1 MIRNILIGVLAIG
14 LAGTAYWGY
23 TQKQE
28 KDALLINAENT
39 YQRAFNDLAYDMDV
53 LNDKIGTTLAMN
65 SRESLSP
72 ALVDVWRITNSAHGS
87 VGQLP
92 LTLMPFHETEAFL
105 TKIGDF
111 AYQTSVRDLDK
122 SPLTDQEYK
131 TLEGLYKNSSEIQ
144 GELRKVQSEIMS
156 NNLKWTDVEM
166 VLAQAE
172 GDEPQ
177 DNLVIDGLKTIEKNA
192 KSYGQKDDYG
202 TAFTSSPK
210 KITYDHINDKVISRK
225 EAIKH
230 AKEYANVTNAKSVKV
245 TENKDGS
252 NYDFYHVSMNV
263 RDGENVDVDL
273 TKKGGYP
280 IYIINDRAVGKA
292 KISLNDGFKKAE
304 SYLKKMGYKNIGL
317 YESTQYQNVGVYTF
331 VTELNTVPV
340 YEEAIKIKVG
350 LDDGTIVG
358 LVAEDYLQ
366 NHKDRTI
373 GKPKISEEEAR
384 KSINPKVKIMD
395 QKLSM
400 LTNDLYEDVLCYEF
414 MGTIGNDTYRIYINA
429 ENGKEEKVEK
439 MHEAAKVYNKVS

>member
-1 MIRNILIGVLAIG
+1 M
-14 LAGTAYWGY
+14 
-23 TQKQE
+23 
-28 KDALLINAENT
+28 
-39 YQRAFNDLAYDMDV
+39 
-53 LNDKIGTTLAMN
+53 
-65 SRESLSP
+65 
-72 ALVDVWRITNSAHGS
+72 
-87 VGQLP
+87 
-92 LTLMPFHETEAFL
+92 
-105 TKIGDF
+105 
-111 AYQTSVRDLDK
+111 
-122 SPLTDQEYK
+122 
-131 TLEGLYKNSSEIQ
+131 
-144 GELRKVQSEIMS
+144 
-156 NNLKWTDVEM
+156 
-166 VLAQAE
+166 
-172 GDEPQ
+172 
-177 DNLVIDGLKTIEKNA
+177 
-192 KSYGQKDDYG
+192 
-202 TAFTSSPK
+202 
-210 KITYDHINDKVISRK
+210 
-225 EAIKH
+225 
-230 AKEYANVTNAKSVKV
+230 KSVKV

-317 YESTQYQNVGVYTF
+317 FESTQYQNVGVYTF

-439 MHEAAKVYNKVS
+439 MHEAAKVYNKVWCDKGIKPVRTYSYC